1 MNRNEKQQDFV
12 NDLRKDE
19 LTTIILKSVCMH
31 LTIDCSAQ
39 LLITSVFMKWSCDVC
54 VLSANEAKLTLSELK
69 WLIHGHSVTNLTLP
83 SDSVKCDFKEITL
96 CKEKGLSIC
105 HGKFL

>member
-1 MNRNEKQQDFV
+1 
-12 NDLRKDE
+12 
-19 LTTIILKSVCMH
+19 MH
-31 LTIDCSAQ
+31 LTIDCSAHRQ
-39 LLITSVFMKWSCDVC
+39 IISVFMKWSYDVC
-54 VLSANEAKLTLSELK
+54 ILSANEAKLSLSELK

-96 CKEKGLSIC
+96 CKSFEKGLSIC